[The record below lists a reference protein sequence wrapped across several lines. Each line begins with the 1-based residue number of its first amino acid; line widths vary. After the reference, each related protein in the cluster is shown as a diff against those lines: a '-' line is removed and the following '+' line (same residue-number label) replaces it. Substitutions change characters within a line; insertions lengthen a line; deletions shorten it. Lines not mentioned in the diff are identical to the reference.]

1 MPNPQKNDKSQ
12 SIAGAIINLSLAVPP
27 AIFSALAGKTLKFV
41 NSYFQNM
48 LEIVLEVNT
57 NSRDWDHEVDKT
69 KKLTKIIFF
78 ITTEVLKQPD
88 VQKLF
93 LEMVE
98 QFKIMLDKVNVVLEN
113 TLEQSQEIIERQ
125 GDRAS
130 KSAYKVARTSVQSA
144 KDGALDAAGT
154 IPGLGQAISGIRA
167 AADIIAPIQEL
178 TQNSLSLFLHT
189 ANDVVKTL
197 KDQEVQGAEAAQA
210 SIKTIQTALELSDTV
225 IKNIDALREGFSEAP
240 IPQQKG
246 GGNDYVMAA
255 NVPSPSFSPASKKAY
270 DMAGEERAG
279 LTLPP
284 KIKKVFSEM
293 AKVAKAAADAKKR
306 VEDAKKMANDAKGS
320 IASAKGSIADA
331 KKMAS
336 NIKDAPGKMKQDISN
351 SINSV
356 KNNVKKSANNVKK
369 SANNIK
375 KSTSKKAPVGGKRGK
390 KGKNSRRSTQR
401 RKTKSKSRKRNTK
414 KNKTY

>member
-240 IPQQKG
+240 NPQQKG

-255 NVPSPSFSPASKKAY
+255 NVPSPSFSPASKNAY
-270 DMAGEERAG
+270 DRAGEERAG

-293 AKVAKAAADAKKR
+293 AKVAKAAEDAKKR
-306 VEDAKKMANDAKGS
+306 VEDAKKRVEDAKADAKKMADNAKGSIADAKGS
-320 IASAKGSIADA
+320 IDDAKADA

-336 NIKDAPGKMKQDISN
+336 NIK
-351 SINSV
+351 
-356 KNNVKKSANNVKK
+356 NNVKKSTSNAKE
-369 SANNIK
+369 SSYNIK
-375 KSTSKKAPVGGKRGK
+375 KSTSKKAPSGGKRGK
-390 KGKNSRRSTQR
+390 KGKKSRRTTQR
-401 RKTKSKSRKRNTK
+401 RKTKSRKRNTK

>member
-1 MPNPQKNDKSQ
+1 MPNPQQNDKSK
-12 SIAGAIINLSLAVPP
+12 SIAGAIVNLSLAVPP

-48 LEIVLEVNT
+48 LEIVLKINT
-57 NSRDWDHEVDKT
+57 NSKDWDHEVDKT
-69 KKLTKIIFF
+69 TKLTKIIFF

-98 QFKIMLDKVNVVLEN
+98 QFKKMLDKFNIVLEN
-113 TLEQSQEIIERQ
+113 TLEQSQGIIENQ
-125 GDRAS
+125 GERA
-130 KSAYKVARTSVQSA
+130 KEAAYKTSRMFVQSA

-178 TQNSLSLFLHT
+178 TQNSLSLFVHT

-210 SIKTIQTALELSDTV
+210 SLKTIQTALKLSDTV
-225 IKNIDALREGFSEAP
+225 IKNIDALREGFSEEP
-240 IPQQKG
+240 NPNQIG
-246 GGNDYVMAA
+246 GGNDYVVAA
-255 NVPSPSFSPASKKAY
+255 DVPSWSLEPASNNAY
-270 DMAGEERAG
+270 VRASRPNAGMFI
-279 LTLPP
+279 PP
-284 KIKKVFSEM
+284 KMKEVLDEIRKVG
-293 AKVAKAAADAKKR
+293 KAAEDAKKR
-306 VEDAKKMANDAKGS
+306 VEDAKKRVEDAK
-320 IASAKGSIADA
+320 ADAKGSIADA
-331 KKMAS
+331 KKMVS
-336 NIKDAPGKMKQDISN
+336 NIKDAPGKIKQGISN

-356 KNNVKKSANNVKK
+356 KNNANESASNKKKG
-369 SANNIK
+369 
-375 KSTSKKAPVGGKRGK
+375 TSKKATVGGKRGK
-390 KGKNSRRSTQR
+390 KGKKSRRTTQR